1 MAKRVLFLDRD
12 GIIVEEDQVDTF
24 EKIKYLPGVFG
35 ALSSIAQSG
44 LFYLAMVSN
53 QDGVGTPSFPKEE
66 FEGPQNRIL
75 ETLAGEGIVFDAIHV
90 DYSLP
95 SDNCPGRKPGIGMLG
110 EYFTDGYD
118 LANSVVIGD
127 RLTDVKLARNLGCKA
142 VWYA

>member
-53 QDGVGTPSFPKEE
+53 QDGVGTPS
-66 FEGPQNRIL
+66 
-75 ETLAGEGIVFDAIHV
+75 
-90 DYSLP
+90 
-95 SDNCPGRKPGIGMLG
+95 
-110 EYFTDGYD
+110 
-118 LANSVVIGD
+118 
-127 RLTDVKLARNLGCKA
+127 
-142 VWYA
+142 